1 MIALRIPVLLGGLFL
16 VAAPA
21 PQSAMTGRWRAVLDI
36 AGGQL
41 PFELAVTAQSGGLVA
56 SICNGPKCADQAA
69 VTVSGGRVLFDIADY
84 AATIT
89 AERRGD
95 SLIGVYQNVGRNGP
109 RSIPFRA
116 RRGAWPRTGAPAAIL
131 GSWDAWYVTDQRRS
145 PRVLHFT
152 RGAEGLEGAITSNT
166 GDLGMFWGGGTADS
180 FSVARFDG
188 VSVYLMVG
196 RLTGDTLRG
205 VFHAGLRTQTPFVA
219 VRTTGA
225 PHLTAPT
232 ALTSADTSAPFR
244 FSFPDLEGRLVSQTD
259 SRLAGKVVLVD
270 IFGSWCVTCHEA
282 TPDLLDLYR
291 DYKARG
297 FEILGLGYEVTGDS
311 TKDNPQIRRFRDKFS
326 IPWILLHAGAS
337 VVEETAASL
346 PQLRGFTAYPTT
358 LFLGRDGR
366 IREVYAG
373 FRGPA
378 TGVQHTRQIEDYRS
392 IIERLLAEKP

>member
-1 MIALRIPVLLGGLFL
+1 MKSMRIPALTFVILLAA
-16 VAAPA
+16 AAPRQA
-21 PQSAMTGRWRAVLDI
+21 LLTGRWRAVLDV
-36 AGGQL
+36 AGGAL
-41 PFELAVTAQSGGLVA
+41 PFELAVTGQGGGFVA
-56 SICNGPKCADQAA
+56 AICNGHQCADQAA
-69 VTVSGGRVLFDIADY
+69 VTVDGGRVLFDIADY
-84 AATIT
+84 AAAIS

-95 SLIGVYQNVGRNGP
+95 SLVGVYQNVGRNGP

-116 RRGAWPRTGAPAAIL
+116 SRGAWPRTKAPASVL
-131 GSWDAWYVTDQRRS
+131 GSWDAWYITDQRRS
-145 PRVLHFT
+145 PRVLHFSG
-152 RGAEGLEGAITSNT
+152 GAEGLEGAVTSNT
-166 GDLGMFWGGGTADS
+166 GDLGLFWGGGTADS
-180 FSVARFDG
+180 FSVARLDG
-188 VSVYLMVG
+188 VSVYLLVG
-196 RLTGDTLRG
+196 RLDGDTLRG

-232 ALTSADTSAPFR
+232 ALTSADTTTPFR
-244 FSFPDLEGRLVSQTD
+244 FSFPDLKGRQVSQSD
-259 SRLAGKVVLVD
+259 PRLAGKVVLVD

-291 DYKARG
+291 QYRPRG

-311 TKDNPQIRRFRDKFS
+311 TKDNPQIRRFRDKFA

-378 TGVQHTRQIEDYRS
+378 TGVQHTKQLEDYRR
-392 IIERLLAEKP
+392 IIERLLAEKL

>member
-1 MIALRIPVLLGGLFL
+1 
-16 VAAPA
+16 
-21 PQSAMTGRWRAVLDI
+21 MTGRWRAVLDI
-36 AGGQL
+36 AGGAL
-41 PFELAVTAQSGGLVA
+41 PFELSVTTQGGGLVA
-56 SICNGPKCADQAA
+56 SICNGSTCADQAS
-69 VTVSGGRVLFDIADY
+69 VTVTGARVLFDIADY

-116 RRGAWPRTGAPAAIL
+116 SKGTWPRSRPPAAVL

-152 RGAEGLEGAITSNT
+152 AGAEGLEAAVTSNT
-166 GDLGMFWGGGTADS
+166 GDLGVFWGGGTADS

-188 VSVYLMVG
+188 VSVYLLAG
-196 RLTGDTLRG
+196 RLVGDTLRG

-232 ALTSADTSAPFR
+232 ALTSADTTAPFR
-244 FSFPDLEGRLVSQTD
+244 FSFLDLDGRPVSQND

-282 TPDLLDLYR
+282 TPDLLDLYKQ
-291 DYKARG
+291 YQPRG

-311 TKDNPQIRRFRDKFS
+311 TSDNPQIRRFRDKFR

-378 TGVQHTRQIEDYRS
+378 TGAQHTRQLEDYRR
-392 IIERLLAEKP
+392 IIERLLREAP

>member
-1 MIALRIPVLLGGLFL
+1 MRIPFLFAVTLLAA
-16 VAAPA
+16 AAPRQA
-21 PQSAMTGRWRAVLDI
+21 AMTGRWRAVLDI
-36 AGGQL
+36 AAGSL
-41 PFELAVTAQSGGLVA
+41 PFELAVTTQGGGLVA
-56 SICNGPKCADQAA
+56 TICNGPKCPDQAA
-69 VTVSGGRVLFDIADY
+69 VTVNGGRVLFDIADY

-95 SLIGVYQNVGRNGP
+95 SLVGVYQNVGRNGP

-116 RRGAWPRTGAPAAIL
+116 SRGGWPRNEPPAWVL

-152 RGAEGLEGAITSNT
+152 GGPEGLEGAVTSNT
-166 GDLGMFWGGGTADS
+166 GDLGVFWGGGTADS

-188 VSVYLMVG
+188 VSVYLLAG
-196 RLTGDTLRG
+196 RLHGDTLRG
-205 VFHAGLRTQTPFVA
+205 IFHAGLRTQTPFVA

-232 ALTSADTSAPFR
+232 ALTSADTTTPFH
-244 FSFPDLEGRLVSQTD
+244 FSFLDLEGRRVSQTD
-259 SRLAGKVVLVD
+259 PRLAGKVVLVD

-291 DYKARG
+291 EYRPRG

-311 TKDNPQIRRFRDKFS
+311 TRDNPQIRRFRDKFG

-378 TGVQHTRQIEDYRS
+378 TGVQHTKQIEDYRR
-392 IIERLLAEKP
+392 IIEKLLEEAP